1 MIAARIRDGH
11 GHPLA
16 GVRVAANGPASRNA
30 VTGPT
35 GFVTLQA
42 LPTGTYDVSASLGGY
57 DAVDAVVVVT
67 GGRGDGKLV
76 NLQLHPATP
85 SELRATAGSTVLS
98 QPLAGVDPNVATQ
111 VLQNASV
118 ALLPASSAT
127 GAGLSLEGTAPNESR
142 FTLDGVPLPAGAG
155 TGALRAVNAL
165 VLDRVE
171 IAPGPFT
178 GSDVTRN
185 AIGGVINYRTTPLEP
200 SPTTQFAG
208 AATAGYQSGFGSF
221 QVLNAQVSGATYGA
235 SLSAVTGSGDN
246 RAQLLKAAYAV
257 SPATSLAV
265 MAYGSQ
271 SDATANLP
279 SSNAPAYA
287 VDLSTQIEGGT
298 FSARS
303 YGSSATNVT
312 LPGSISE
319 PLASDRIRG
328 FSFGYALPAGTTT
341 LSFGYDRS
349 HEIAVATNGASVDQ
363 GYSSVALRADLPLS
377 ARLRVNAGDVL
388 SSGTSMTRRND
399 PQLGIAYRASDR
411 LTLHAAAG
419 TAFSTA
425 PLSVALA
432 AGSAASA
439 LAPETSRGVQAGAS
453 ERLNGNDSLCIES
466 YALTIDDRFANVS
479 RARSSGVV
487 VSFNH
492 AVQRAGL
499 WARGYVGL
507 TQSYAYGTPQAIL
520 RYATLLPNGYGAQTT
535 GVPYG
540 NGRLQLGYRRP
551 SGFEIDVGS
560 TYYGRNSAYGA
571 AASAP
576 LDATIHVPIAGR
588 VAAQFGVRNVFGRP
602 PPASVAETYGSPNEV
617 TFSLGGGLGA
627 R

>member
-1 MIAARIRDGH
+1 
-11 GHPLA
+11 
-16 GVRVAANGPASRNA
+16 VRVAANGPTSRDA
-30 VTGPT
+30 VTGPA

-42 LPTGTYDVSASLGGY
+42 LPTGTYDVSASLGGF

-67 GGRGDGKLV
+67 GGRGDAKLV
-76 NLQLHPATP
+76 DLQLHPATP
-85 SELRATAGSTVLS
+85 SELRATAGSTVSS
-98 QPLAGVDPNVATQ
+98 QRIAAVDPNVAAQ
-111 VLQNASV
+111 LLQSAGV
-118 ALLPASSAT
+118 AVLPASSAT
-127 GAGLSLEGTAPNESR
+127 GAALSLEGTAPNESR

-155 TGALRAVNAL
+155 AGALRAVNAL

-178 GSDVTRN
+178 GGNVTRN
-185 AIGGVINYRTTPLEP
+185 AIGGVVNYRTTPLEP

-208 AATAGYQSGFGSF
+208 AATSGYQSGFGAF
-221 QVLNAQVSGATYGA
+221 QVLNAQVSGTAYGA

-246 RAQLLKAAYAV
+246 RAQLVKAAYAV
-257 SPATSLAV
+257 SPATSLAL

-287 VDLSTQIEGGT
+287 VDLSSQIEGGT

-312 LPGSISE
+312 LPGSVSE
-319 PLASDRIRG
+319 PLAFDRIRG

-341 LSFGYDRS
+341 LSFAYDRS
-349 HEIAVATNGASVDQ
+349 HELATATNGASVDQ
-363 GYSSVALRADLPLS
+363 GYSSVALRADLPLT
-377 ARLRVNAGDVL
+377 ARLRVNAADVL
-388 SSGTSMTRRND
+388 SSGTGMTRRND
-399 PQLGIAYRASDR
+399 PQLGVAYRASER
-411 LTLHAAAG
+411 LTLHASAG

-432 AGSAASA
+432 AGRAAST

-453 ERLNGNDSLCIES
+453 ERLNGNDSLGIDS
-466 YALTIDDRFANVS
+466 FALAIDNRFANLS
-479 RARSSGVV
+479 QARSSGVV
-487 VSFNH
+487 VSFKH
-492 AVQRAGL
+492 VAARAGL
-499 WARGYVGL
+499 SAGGYVGL
-507 TQSYAYGTPQAIL
+507 TQSYAYGTPQAIA

-551 SGFEIDVGS
+551 SGLEVDVGS
-560 TYYGRNSAYGA
+560 TYYGRNSAYGT

-576 LDATIHVPIAGR
+576 LDATLHVPIAGPI
-588 VAAQFGVRNVFGRP
+588 AAQFGVRNVFGRP
-602 PPASVAETYGSPNEV
+602 PPASVAETYGYPNEV
-617 TFSLGGGLGA
+617 TFSLGGGVGA